1 LDFAWTSKDLEI
13 SFRTVSRDIGRK
25 IGAPS
30 SVNQLLKSIS
40 TSGCVQEEIPGFCK
54 FRDLRGQPYSF
65 MELTDNYDGENEN
78 IRGPGPPTLFFLFF
92 RSFPVFQRLK
102 K

>member
-1 LDFAWTSKDLEI
+1 LDFAWASKDLEI

-40 TSGCVQEEIPGFCK
+40 TDGCVQEEIPG
-54 FRDLRGQPYSF
+54 
-65 MELTDNYDGENEN
+65 
-78 IRGPGPPTLFFLFF
+78 I
-92 RSFPVFQRLK
+92 
-102 K
+102 